1 MNPPFQK
8 FLSEIEKEIKD
19 TKSMLNFNEKRAKSY
34 QDQAD
39 QYRQKGDLN
48 SQAQLLEKKKKYEN
62 MAKSLKL
69 VLSRLEKQYKELK
82 KDENYDNEAPFD
94 EKENDKIIEE
104 GEKDRAEM
112 SEFAKNLHKNL

>member
-8 FLSEIEKEIKD
+8 FLSEIEKEIKE

-39 QYRQKGDLN
+39 QYREKGDLN
-48 SQAQLLEKKKKYEN
+48 YEAQLLEKKKKYEN

-69 VLSRLEKQYKELK
+69 VLARLEKQYKELK

-94 EKENDKIIEE
+94 EKENDRIIEE

>member
-1 MNPPFQK
+1 MNPPFHK

-39 QYRQKGDLN
+39 QYREKGDLN
-48 SQAQLLEKKKKYEN
+48 YEAQLLEKKKKYEN

-69 VLSRLEKQYKELK
+69 VLARLEKQYKELK

-94 EKENDKIIEE
+94 EKENDRIIEE

-112 SEFAKNLHKNL
+112 SEFSKNLHKNL

>member
-8 FLSEIEKEIKD
+8 FLSEIEKEIKE
-19 TKSMLNFNEKRAKSY
+19 TKSMLNFNEKRAKSF

-39 QYRQKGDLN
+39 QYREKGDLN
-48 SQAQLLEKKKKYEN
+48 YEAQLLEKKKKYEN

-82 KDENYDNEAPFD
+82 KNENYDNEAPFD

>member
-8 FLSEIEKEIKD
+8 FLSEIEKEIKE

-39 QYRQKGDLN
+39 QYKEKGDLKYE
-48 SQAQLLEKKKKYEN
+48 AQMLEKKKNYEN
-62 MAKSLKL
+62 MANKLKL
-69 VLSRLEKQYKELK
+69 VLARLEKQYKELK

-94 EKENDKIIEE
+94 EKENDRIIEE

-112 SEFAKNLHKNL
+112 SEFSKNLHKNL

>member
-8 FLSEIEKEIKD
+8 FLSEIEKEIKE
-19 TKSMLNFNEKRAKSY
+19 TKSMLNFNEKRAKSF

-39 QYRQKGDLN
+39 QYREKGDLN
-48 SQAQLLEKKKKYEN
+48 YEAQLLEKKKKYEK

-69 VLSRLEKQYKELK
+69 VLARLEKQYKELK

>member
-8 FLSEIEKEIKD
+8 FLSEIEKEIKE

-39 QYRQKGDLN
+39 QYRKKGDLN
-48 SQAQLLEKKKKYEN
+48 YEAQLLEKKKKYEN

-69 VLSRLEKQYKELK
+69 VLARLEKQYKELK

>member
-1 MNPPFQK
+1 MNPPFHK

-34 QDQAD
+34 QDQAE
-39 QYRQKGDLN
+39 QYREKGDLN
-48 SQAQLLEKKKKYEN
+48 YEAQLLEKKKKYEN

-69 VLSRLEKQYKELK
+69 VLARLEKQYKELK

-94 EKENDKIIEE
+94 EKENDRIIEE

-112 SEFAKNLHKNL
+112 FEFGKNLHKNL

>member
-8 FLSEIEKEIKD
+8 FFSEIEKEIKE

-39 QYRQKGDLN
+39 QYREKGDLN
-48 SQAQLLEKKKKYEN
+48 YEAQLLEKKKKYEN

-69 VLSRLEKQYKELK
+69 VLARLEKQYKELK

-94 EKENDKIIEE
+94 EKENDRIIEE

>member
-39 QYRQKGDLN
+39 QYREKGDLN
-48 SQAQLLEKKKKYEN
+48 YEAQLLEKKKNYEHMSN
-62 MAKSLKL
+62 KLKL
-69 VLSRLEKQYKELK
+69 LLARLEKQYKELK

-94 EKENDKIIEE
+94 EKENDRIIEE

-112 SEFAKNLHKNL
+112 SEFSKNLHKNL